1 MSASTLSRIPTG
13 TLLRFARDT
22 PYQRTAVVLKDE
34 SILQVKNLE
43 DHRQARQHFNSVED
57 WLLNIEDNTRC
68 EYLDQTL
75 NVENLSQKID
85 EYVSLDAYEDD
96 CDSCSDSE
104 ADSECSWDSEAEDDE
119 EDDAIS
125 EDENLDYNRNT
136 RTRSAKNSERK
147 VVEVRPVSG
156 GRSAPQ
162 IRRSG
167 RLANKPRVDYCEI
180 ADEFPNAYIGKARVE
195 EVRAAKANT
204 QNIRKANHNA
214 NSPVNRWFDLVKIV
228 REEMTANGTYTGYK
242 ALMEEAASR
251 FKAAHTNTNTKT
263 STNTQNPFMRVYTEV
278 LREARASGKKIDFQA
293 IAHEARSR
301 YDASKKR
308 A

>member
-1 MSASTLSRIPTG
+1 MSASTVSQIPSG

-22 PYQRTAVVLKDE
+22 PYQRTAVVLKDQT
-34 SILQVKNLE
+34 ILQVKNVE
-43 DHRQARQHFNSVED
+43 NPRQARQHFNSVED

-75 NVENLSQKID
+75 NVENLAQKID
-85 EYVSLDAYEDD
+85 EYVSLDAYDEE
-96 CDSCSDSE
+96 CDSCCSDSE

-119 EDDAIS
+119 EDNVS

-136 RTRSAKNSERK
+136 RTRTAKNSERK
-147 VVEVRPVSG
+147 VVEV
-156 GRSAPQ
+156 
-162 IRRSG
+162 RRSG

-195 EVRAAKANT
+195 QIRAAKANT
-204 QNIRKANHNA
+204 QDIRKANHNA
-214 NSPVNRWFDLVKIV
+214 NRPVNRWFAFVNTV
-228 REEMTANGTYTGYK
+228 REEMKTNGTFTGYK
-242 ALMEEAASR
+242 ALMEEAARR
-251 FKAAHTNTNTKT
+251 FKAAHANT

-278 LREARASGKKIDFQA
+278 LKEARASGKKIDFQA

-301 YDASKKR
+301 YEASKKR